1 MIGDNMMVTD
11 DNRSLWLAI
20 GLITLAVMVFAGG
33 HFYRNAWKSLL
44 NGTATMDTL
53 VALGTGVAW
62 LYSMSVNLWP
72 QWFPMEA
79 RHLYYEASAMIIGLI
94 NLGHM
99 LEARARQRS
108 SKALEKLLD
117 LTPPTARVVTED
129 GEKASRWRTFSQDA
143 AAAHYRRSRAGGWR
157 NYPRRSVA

>member
-1 MIGDNMMVTD
+1 MMVTG

-62 LYSMSVNLWP
+62 LYSH
-72 QWFPMEA
+72 E
-79 RHLYYEASAMIIGLI
+79 
-94 NLGHM
+94 
-99 LEARARQRS
+99 RQPVAAVVPDGSTAPLLRS
-108 SKALEKLLD
+108 QRD
-117 LTPPTARVVTED
+117 D
-129 GEKASRWRTFSQDA
+129 
-143 AAAHYRRSRAGGWR
+143 YRSD
-157 NYPRRSVA
+157 

>member
-53 VALGTGVAW
+53 VALGTGVAA
-62 LYSMSVNLWP
+62 LHERQPVAAVVP
-72 QWFPMEA
+72 DG
-79 RHLYYEASAMIIGLI
+79 SAAPL
-94 NLGHM
+94 L
-99 LEARARQRS
+99 RSQR
-108 SKALEKLLD
+108 D
-117 LTPPTARVVTED
+117 D
-129 GEKASRWRTFSQDA
+129 
-143 AAAHYRRSRAGGWR
+143 YRFD
-157 NYPRRSVA
+157 

>member
-1 MIGDNMMVTD
+1 MIGDNMMVSD
-11 DNRSLWLAI
+11 DNRSLWLVI

-33 HFYRNAWKSLL
+33 HFYRSAWKSLK

-117 LTPPTARVVTED
+117 LTPPSARVVTPE
-129 GEKASRWRTFSQDA
+129 GKRIC
-143 AAAHYRRSRAGGWR
+143 RSRKF
-157 NYPRRSVA
+157 RRV